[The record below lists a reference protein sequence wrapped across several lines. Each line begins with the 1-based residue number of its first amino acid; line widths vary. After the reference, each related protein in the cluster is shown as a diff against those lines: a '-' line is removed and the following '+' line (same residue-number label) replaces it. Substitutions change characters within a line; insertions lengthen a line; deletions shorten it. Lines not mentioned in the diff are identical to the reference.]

1 MLIRRIY
8 NILFGTFGPQHWW
21 PGDTPLE
28 VAIGAILTQNT
39 SWKNVEKAI
48 ENLKREGL
56 LDLEKLLGLSPERL
70 KELIRPAGFYN
81 QKTERLRSF
90 LLWLHKKGGC
100 LTEINENTEKIRQE
114 LLKIKGIGKET
125 ADSILL
131 YAMNRPVFVVDA
143 YTKRILSRHNIISEG
158 ADYDTV
164 QALFTNNLPL
174 DVPLYKEYHALLV
187 KLGKEYCRSRNPLCE
202 TCPLKSMLMSS

>member
-8 NILFGTFGPQHWW
+8 DILFNTFGPQHWW

-28 VAIGAILTQNT
+28 IAIGAILTQNT
-39 SWKNVEKAI
+39 SWRNVEKAI
-48 ENLKREGL
+48 NNLKKEGV
-56 LDLEKLLGLSPERL
+56 LDLKKLLELSPEYL

-90 LLWLHKKGGC
+90 LLWLNKRGGC
-100 LTEINENTEKIRQE
+100 LTEINETTEKVREE

-131 YAMNRPVFVVDA
+131 YAMNRPIFVVDA
-143 YTKRILSRHNIISEG
+143 YTKRILSRHNIIKEK

-164 QALFTNNLPL
+164 QALFISSLPVE
-174 DVPLYKEYHALLV
+174 VPLYKEYHALLV
-187 KLGKEYCRSRNPLCE
+187 KLGKDYCRSRNPLCE
-202 TCPLKSMLMSS
+202 TCPLKTVFVSD